1 MHLVGFI
8 IKKFVMMRGH
18 MNVKN
23 TKYDN
28 LNKNSTV
35 SRLNNNNCAPTV
47 QKNQKQQ
54 RLQF

>member
-1 MHLVGFI
+1 
-8 IKKFVMMRGH
+8 MRGH

-35 SRLNNNNCAPTV
+35 SRLNNNNCARTV

-54 RLQF
+54 WLQF